1 VSTFAFL
8 AATALA
14 GFATGT
20 LYSRAAIRRLTTDL
34 ADAVHRATHDPLT
47 GLPNRAAVPELFALA
62 STADAAPAVILIDL
76 DGFKEVNDTHGHHA
90 GDQLL
95 VTVGRRLASA
105 TGVLG
110 GSAIR
115 LGGDEFLLIL
125 PPTHTDMATAV
136 ACALFRPSATVQLDS
151 HHGPVGL
158 HPRASAGIALPAS
171 PDDTLTAL
179 LTHADAALY
188 HAKHLGGS
196 RYEVHTPGMRGD
208 TRPHSRGSRLRDSRP
223 GLRPALSWD
232 ASE

>member
-125 PPTHTDMATAV
+125 PPAHTDMATAV

-158 HPRASAGIALPAS
+158 HPRCLRAPTTPSPPCSPAPMRRCTTPSTSAAAATRCTPPACAAT
-171 PDDTLTAL
+171 PARTVGAAGFGTA
-179 LTHADAALY
+179 
-188 HAKHLGGS
+188 
-196 RYEVHTPGMRGD
+196 V
-208 TRPHSRGSRLRDSRP
+208 
-223 GLRPALSWD
+223 PAC
-232 ASE
+232 ARR